1 MSITLRRKM
10 FKLGGPTNTHGIGI
24 TSGLDFNRKKF
35 AQGGGN
41 RDGVGQTTM
50 RAILP
55 ETGELQK
62 GMGFERWMK
71 NRAIQNSMLDQGFK
85 PYGDVQIAGNSG
97 IQSANQR
104 ALADAKR
111 IFFEE
116 GEAPPPVYWNDNYDR
131 VHGFKKGGYV
141 PQRVGHQP
149 QDHPHRQ
156 GDREGHLGPAGLIP
170 LLIRGLTMGARYLP
184 AWGRAATGKGLG
196 SIKNMVLG
204 DATGAATK
212 AGMGFGRGFNPVT
225 GRIKDVIV
233 TPGTKG
239 RWVKNK
245 KTGKKEY
252 VPGKEAVKKDMNR
265 KEYMEFLKKNKP
277 EKFKEMFGDY
287 GLGKFGR
294 TSQVMRGIGAGMMPA
309 TGLGLVSSMF
319 PEYDQT
325 EDTPMLANAADT
337 IFREL
342 PEGISDMATS
352 IPTGVLGALGGQGLS
367 GFKGLGQVMQDA
379 LHGDKVTPKDQIESQ
394 EDAYEEM
401 TEEGEAQAKEAIDE
415 YYRLMSG
422 QTKKQETLNLAGKVI
437 SGVAPQID
445 SGDYAGA
452 AQEGANIMAQEADEK
467 KAMRQQAAGV
477 YLGEKMESDR
487 LSDATVAELI
497 AAGDVDGALEAER
510 IMSAANDS
518 GGMQNVQ
525 KLPVKAD
532 GKIAT
537 ESLKAGVIYTD
548 VSNATG
554 GLYVVFAE
562 DGEPIVTNS
571 YTEARNAASAA
582 A

>member
-1 MSITLRRKM
+1 MSTTLRRKM

-35 AQGGGN
+35 AKGGGN
-41 RDGVGQTTM
+41 RDYLGETSM
-50 RAILP
+50 RSILP
-55 ETGELQK
+55 ETGSPSIRQ
-62 GMGFERWMK
+62 GWQQWMT

-85 PYGDVQIAGNSG
+85 PFGVQIAGNSE

-104 ALADAKR
+104 ALADAR
-111 IFFEE
+111 RTFLEE

-131 VHGFKKGGYV
+131 VYGFKKGGYV

-156 GDREGHLGPAGLIP
+156 GDREGHVGFLAPLIP
-170 LLIRGLTMGARYLP
+170 FLAGAGTIGMRTLP
-184 AWGRAATGKGLG
+184 AILRGLG
-196 SIKNMVLG
+196 SRSLKPIKDWIAGGKRPSARQIEMMKERIAKGGKGAETAAAELARTVGKYGFGPTGRMSQLARAG
-204 DATGAATK
+204 ATGVGALA
-212 AGMGFGRGFNPVT
+212 PV
-225 GRIKDVIV
+225 GLASSLA
-233 TPGTKG
+233 PELEKG
-239 RWVKNK
+239 
-245 KTGKKEY
+245 
-252 VPGKEAVKKDMNR
+252 
-265 KEYMEFLKKNKP
+265 KP
-277 EKFKEMFGDY
+277 
-287 GLGKFGR
+287 GLGG
-294 TSQVMRGIGAGMMPA
+294 GIQTAVQN
-309 TGLGLVSSMF
+309 LREI
-319 PEYDQT
+319 PE
-325 EDTPMLANAADT
+325 LA
-337 IFREL
+337 L
-342 PEGISDMATS
+342 DMAVGLPS
-352 IPTGVLGALGGQGLS
+352 GLLGALAGQGGA
-367 GFKGLGQVMQDA
+367 GFSPSRAIQDT
-379 LHGDKVTPKDQIESQ
+379 LYPKENPKDQIESQ

-452 AQEGANIMAQEADEK
+452 AQEGANIMAQAADEK
-467 KAMRQQAAGV
+467 KAMMQQAAGV

-525 KLPVKAD
+525 KLPVKAN

-571 YTEARNAASAA
+571 YTEARNAAAA
-582 A
+582 AA